1 MGGAARGHGLLTP
14 SSEKVPG
21 RSARMQRLARAMNDL
36 ITRAPWTWRLVRRP
50 MTRFFDRAAPTWD
63 ERFASDPGR
72 LVPLAAALDLLPHPP
87 ARVLDVGT
95 GTGAGAVMAKERWPD
110 AEVVGIDMSPA
121 MIELATRKASRPGLR
136 FLVADVA
143 DLDAGERYDLVMML
157 NMPPFFEPVSG
168 LLRPGGSVAHIAS
181 RGSTTPFY
189 TPAGKLQ
196 QGYERHG
203 LETVAA
209 GTAGP
214 GTYYLARRP

>member
-1 MGGAARGHGLLTP
+1 MP
-14 SSEKVPG
+14 SSR
-21 RSARMQRLARAMNDL
+21 RSGPERLGRAMNNL
-36 ITRAPWTWRLVRRP
+36 VTRVPWTWRLVREP

-63 ERFASDPGR
+63 ERFASDPAR
-72 LVPLAAALDLLPHPP
+72 LEPLAAALDLLPIPP

-95 GTGAGAVMAKERWPD
+95 GTGAAAGIAKERWPD

-121 MIELATRKASRPGLR
+121 MIEQATRKVARPGMR

-143 DLDAGERYDLVMML
+143 DLDPGEGYDLVMML
-157 NMPPFFEPVSG
+157 NMPPFFKPVSA

-189 TPAGKLQ
+189 TSAGKLR
-196 QGYERHG
+196 QGYQRHG